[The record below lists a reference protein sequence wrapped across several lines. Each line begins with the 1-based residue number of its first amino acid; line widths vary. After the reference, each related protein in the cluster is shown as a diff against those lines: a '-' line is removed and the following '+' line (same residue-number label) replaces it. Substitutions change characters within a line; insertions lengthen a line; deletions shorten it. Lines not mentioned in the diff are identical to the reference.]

1 MTFALVPR
9 TLKQQLIVVSFIFV
23 QSAVSSISN
32 LPKNDSKLTKINF
45 FQIVCEQIRQKEK
58 KIEDGKNSI
67 FYFWSIA

>member
-9 TLKQQLIVVSFIFV
+9 TLKQQLIVVSFIFI

-32 LPKNDSKLTKINF
+32 LPKNDSKLTKKIF

-58 KIEDGKNSI
+58 KN
-67 FYFWSIA
+67 

>member
-32 LPKNDSKLTKINF
+32 LPKNDSKLTKKNF

-58 KIEDGKNSI
+58 KN
-67 FYFWSIA
+67 